1 MLKINNIG
9 VDFFK
14 DEDDMDSEFA
24 KALDNIL
31 L

>member
-1 MLKINNIG
+1 MLKVNNIG
-9 VDFFK
+9 TDFFK

-31 L
+31 